1 MDERMKNLIYFL
13 ITIIF
18 IAPIAIIVIPF
29 EIIWGICDLVLN
41 LFDRYI
47 VWMDKLMGKLL
58 H

>member
-1 MDERMKNLIYFL
+1 MKNLMYLL
-13 ITIIF
+13 IAIIF
-18 IAPIAIIVIPF
+18 IIPVDIIVVPF
-29 EIIWGICDLVLN
+29 EIIWGICDFILN